1 LSEVIN
7 KKAILV
13 LEDGLVFE
21 GHTFGAET
29 TTYGEVVFDT
39 AMAGYQEMLTDP
51 SFAGQIVTPTYPL
64 IGNYG
69 INDDDVESKG
79 IQVRGFA
86 VREHCLV
93 PSHYTSRKTLHQYLL
108 VNGVPGIAG
117 IDTRSLVRHIRH
129 LGVMMG
135 ILTSEL
141 TIEEANKELKN
152 LPPYGK
158 VDYVREVSTKSIYEW
173 DGKMPGIGLN
183 IAVLDG
189 GVKYNILRILR
200 RLGCTVKVAP
210 CNSPVSEL
218 LKLEPDGIVFSPGPG
233 DPALLDYMK
242 ETASGLIGKKPI
254 MGICLGHQIL
264 GHALGAT
271 TFKLKFGHRGGNH
284 PVRDLVTGRVHI
296 TTQNH
301 GYAVDADTVKGGLE
315 VNQINLNDGTVEGLR
330 HRDLPVLSIQ
340 YHPEAAPGPQDNT
353 YLFDRFVE
361 IVKSQK

>member
-1 LSEVIN
+1 MN

-21 GHTFGAET
+21 GRTFGTET

-69 INDDDVESKG
+69 INDYDIESKRV
-79 IQVRGFA
+79 QVRGFA
-86 VREHCLV
+86 VREHCPV
-93 PSHYTSRKTLHQYLL
+93 PSHYTSQKTLHQYLL
-108 VNGVPGIAG
+108 ANGVPGIDG

-141 TIEEANKELKN
+141 TVGEATRELKN
-152 LPPYGK
+152 LPPYGN
-158 VDYVREVSTKSIYEW
+158 VDFVREVSTSNAYEW
-173 DGKMPGIGLN
+173 DGDTPGAGLN
-183 IAVLDG
+183 IVVLDG
-189 GVKYNILRILR
+189 GVKYNILRILK
-200 RLGCTVKVAP
+200 RLGCTVKVMP
-210 CNSPVSEL
+210 CNSHASEIS
-218 LKLEPDGIVFSPGPG
+218 KLEPDGIVLSPGPG
-233 DPALLDYMK
+233 DPILLNYLK

-284 PVRDLVTGRVHI
+284 PVRDLITGRVHI

-301 GYAVDADTVKGGLE
+301 GYAVDAATVKGGLE
-315 VNQINLNDGTVEGLR
+315 VSQINLNDGTVEGLR
-330 HRDLPVLSIQ
+330 HRNLPLLSIQ

-353 YLFDRFVE
+353 YFFDRFVE
-361 IVKSQK
+361 MVKSQK

>member
-1 LSEVIN
+1 MT

-13 LEDGLVFE
+13 LEDSMVFE
-21 GHTFGAET
+21 GQTFGAET

-69 INDDDVESKG
+69 INDYDVESKRV
-79 IQVRGFA
+79 QVRGFA

-108 VNGVPGIAG
+108 ENGVSGIAG
-117 IDTRSLVRHIRH
+117 IDTRSLVRHIRY

-141 TIEEANKELKN
+141 TLEEAKKELKS

-158 VDYVREVSTKSIYEW
+158 VDYVREVSTGSVYEW
-173 DGKMPGIGLN
+173 DGKAPGIGVN
-183 IAVLDG
+183 ITVLDG

-200 RLGCTVKVAP
+200 RLGCTVNVTP
-210 CNSPVSEL
+210 CNSLANEI
-218 LKLEPDGIVFSPGPG
+218 LKLNPDGIVLSPGPG

-242 ETASGLIGKKPI
+242 DTARGLIGKKPV

-264 GHALGAT
+264 GHAFGAS

-284 PVRDLVTGRVHI
+284 PVRDLTTGRVHI

-301 GYAVDADTVKGGLE
+301 GYAVDADTVKNGLE
-315 VNQINLNDGTVEGLR
+315 VSQINLNDGTVEGLR

-361 IVKSQK
+361 MAKSQK